1 MFAIDARGWK
11 EVVSFNLSDIGEG
24 IAEVTVKEWYVE
36 VGQKVNQF
44 DSICE
49 VQSDKASVTITSKFD
64 GVIKKIYYSVD
75 ETAKVGQPLV
85 DIEIDIEDASTSSQL
100 VDEINDQDAYKKS
113 SSEAN
118 ISSSVDSFNPCDASN
133 SAVSSNLDSY
143 KKTLATPAVRRLAI
157 ENQINLS
164 DVKGTG
170 KDGRIMKE
178 DILTFIENGKTLPID
193 QDYSDSGKKAQV
205 PIVSRVSQVQSQ
217 ISSQMNHLSSS
228 SGASSSS
235 PRRKQLI
242 QDEIV
247 KVSPVTRGMIK
258 SMTASLSIPHLGL
271 SDEVD
276 VSLLVK
282 MRPLFKKISDE
293 RSGGLVKIT
302 FLPIMIKAASL
313 ALTQFPLL
321 NSVLSESSDAITY
334 KAHHNIGFAMDT
346 PIGLIVTNI
355 KSVQNLSIYEIALEI
370 NRLMVAGSR
379 GQLSNNDLTGGT
391 FTLSNIGSVS
401 TV

>member
-1 MFAIDARGWK
+1 M
-11 EVVSFNLSDIGEG
+11 
-24 IAEVTVKEWYVE
+24 KEWYVQI
-36 VGQKVNQF
+36 GQKVNQF

-75 ETAKVGQPLV
+75 EIAKVGQPLV
-85 DIEIDIEDASTSSQL
+85 DIEIECEDPSTSSQL
-100 VDEINDQDAYKKS
+100 VDEINDQDAYEKS
-113 SSEAN
+113 SSSQDN
-118 ISSSVDSFNPCDASN
+118 ISSSYSFDGCESPS
-133 SAVSSNLDSY
+133 SSSSTSSSSTSNLDSY

-164 DVKGTG
+164 DVRGTG

-178 DILTFIENGKTLPID
+178 DILQYIENR
-193 QDYSDSGKKAQV
+193 KKISLTSKENIKDNIKQINPTQE
-205 PIVSRVSQVQSQ
+205 PIVSQVSNSVESSNLTQHQVTSTSTSTFTSSSQV
-217 ISSQMNHLSSS
+217 SSS
-228 SGASSSS
+228 TSNV
-235 PRRKQLI
+235 PRRKQLTK
-242 QDEIV
+242 DEMV

-258 SMTASLSIPHLGL
+258 SMTASLTIPHLGL

-276 VSLLVK
+276 VTKLLK
-282 MRPLFKKISDE
+282 MKPLLKKVSNE
-293 RSGGLVKIT
+293 RSGGSVRIT

-313 ALTQFPLL
+313 SLTQFPLL
-321 NSVLSESSDAITY
+321 NSVLSESEDAITH
-334 KAHHNIGFAMDT
+334 KADHNIGFAMDT
-346 PIGLIVTNI
+346 PIGLLVPNI

-401 TV
+401 KSFT